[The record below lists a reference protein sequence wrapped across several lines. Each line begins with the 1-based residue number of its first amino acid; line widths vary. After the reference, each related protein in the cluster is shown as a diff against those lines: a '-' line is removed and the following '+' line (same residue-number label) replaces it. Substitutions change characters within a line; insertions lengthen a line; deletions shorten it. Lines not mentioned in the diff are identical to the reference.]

1 MTTATITRLADIH
14 SWPGDIK
21 SLVQACLEMDME
33 SIDEVVGAAAVSNTV
48 ASYLHYEA
56 TVLPNYETMSGVPRE
71 VAEQMRLV
79 WKPLRVANNHR
90 VLRELYTKLLALY
103 DQVPDTATGTGK
115 YLKVAHERPRVVRL
129 IEFGVAIHNR
139 CHQLIANDPR
149 SEEWRA
155 VSRGLRVNNR
165 TIPVALTAEECYQRM
180 VSTLQSM
187 LAD

>member
-1 MTTATITRLADIH
+1 MTTVTITRLSDIH
-14 SWPGDIK
+14 AWPGDIN
-21 SLVQACLEMDME
+21 SLIKACLE
-33 SIDEVVGAAAVSNTV
+33 IDQDGVDAVVGSAAVSNTV
-48 ASYLHYEA
+48 GSYLHYEA

-79 WKPLRVANNHR
+79 WKPLRVAANHR
-90 VLRELYTKLLALY
+90 VLRDLYTRLLELYA
-103 DQVPDTATGTGK
+103 QIPETATGTGK
-115 YLKVAHERPRVVRL
+115 YLKVAVERPRVVRL

-149 SEEWRA
+149 SEKWRTL
-155 VSRGLRVNNR
+155 SRGLRVNNR
-165 TIPVALTAEECYQRM
+165 TIPVALTADECYERM